1 MRLQVVEVRV
11 YPFSN
16 KQQKKILLN
25 KLGIDRKK
33 AIIED
38 HMIIVYKEKMVKNVR
53 YQL

>member
-1 MRLQVVEVRV
+1 MWLQVVEVNV

-38 HMIIVYKEKMVKNVR
+38 HMVIVYRKKVVKNVR